1 MTKKSSTC
9 TNYSI
14 KIPPHKT
21 FYFPWREN
29 TTKQKYVCL
38 ILLHSKIWHTN
49 LLNISQTI
57 SIVCSITPFSNF
69 TDNLIPG
76 LYAPGLHVLQQT
88 LILLHRLIFQK
99 PTLGTLEQMTQ
110 FNHTKQ
116 QRHILSFLKKC
127 QELFLKALAFIIYS
141 TFPHLKCQSTMI
153 YKIFLKH
160 KKA

>member
-1 MTKKSSTC
+1 MTKKSSIC

-49 LLNISQTI
+49 LLNISQPV

-76 LYAPGLHVLQQT
+76 LYAPGLHVLHQT

-99 PTLGTLEQMTQ
+99 PT
-110 FNHTKQ
+110 
-116 QRHILSFLKKC
+116 
-127 QELFLKALAFIIYS
+127 
-141 TFPHLKCQSTMI
+141 
-153 YKIFLKH
+153 
-160 KKA
+160 